1 MEPFKN
7 TELSALVGKDGPF
20 PMEFLKR
27 TSQPIRTVDHVHIIE
42 LSLNGSRVALITAAG
57 TVTTTGW
64 SDGQLEPY
72 IYVQPPPDGIWDF
85 VFIAEPPSGPAGDV
99 ISPIAANYFWLL
111 GSFQLKGVRIH
122 SATNSITKKI

>member
-7 TELSALVGKDGPF
+7 AELNALLGKDGPF

-27 TSQPIRTVDHVHIIE
+27 PSQPVRTVDHVHIIE

-64 SDGQLEPY
+64 SDAQLDPY
-72 IYVQPPPDGIWDF
+72 IYIQPPPDGIWDF
-85 VFIAEPPSGPAGDV
+85 VFTARPPSGPAGDV